1 MLVQNNSRGDTI
13 IEVLLSMTL
22 LTLIMFTAWGL
33 VNRTTRIS
41 LDARKRI
48 EMVNQLK
55 EQAEIL
61 KSTFVQ
67 KGGSSNDIVAELTD
81 ATVGVYSS
89 SDLRYDQNFC
99 TEAEL
104 SNPDD
109 SPGFYF
115 EEKEKTVDY
124 TKGSKP
130 VDGNESSRVWVE
142 YDSSAS
148 GYTDFYVRG
157 CWASGGSQQTLDNSQ
172 LIVRLNK

>member
-1 MLVQNNSRGDTI
+1 MLGRKSSRGDTI

-61 KSTFVQ
+61 KSTFAQ
-67 KGGSSNDIVAELTD
+67 NGGSSNEITAKLAESS
-81 ATVGVYSS
+81 VGVSPSS
-89 SDLRYDQNFC
+89 TLTYDQNFC
-99 TEAEL
+99 TEAEI
-104 SNPDD
+104 SNPNI
-109 SPGFYF
+109 STKFYF
-115 EEKEKTVDY
+115 DEKDADY
-124 TKGSKP
+124 AKGAKP
-130 VDGNESSRVWVE
+130 VDGNDASKVWVE
-142 YDSSAS
+142 YRDYGTD
-148 GYTDFYVRG
+148 GYVDFYVRG
-157 CWASGGSQQTLDNSQ
+157 CWVTGGSQQTLDNSQ

>member
-1 MLVQNNSRGDTI
+1 MINKANNTNGDTI

-67 KGGSSNDIVAELTD
+67 KGGSSSDIVAELTD

-99 TEAEL
+99 TEAVL
-104 SNPDD
+104 SDPGNI
-109 SPGFYF
+109 SGFYF
-115 EEKEKTVDY
+115 EEKTIDY

-130 VDGNESSRVWVE
+130 VDGNEFSRVWIE
-142 YDSSAS
+142 YDSSS

-157 CWASGGSQQTLDNSQ
+157 CWATGGSQQTLDNSQ
-172 LIVRLNK
+172 LVVRLNK

>member
-22 LTLIMFTAWGL
+22 LTLIMFTSWGL

-61 KSTFVQ
+61 KSTFVE
-67 KGGSSNDIVAELTD
+67 KNGSSAEIVTELQDSSVGVSQSASLSYDEPFCKESELT
-81 ATVGVYSS
+81 
-89 SDLRYDQNFC
+89 
-99 TEAEL
+99 
-104 SNPDD
+104 NP
-109 SPGFYF
+109 SI
-115 EEKEKTVDY
+115 
-124 TKGSKP
+124 GSKFFFKEDTGKYEKGAKP
-130 VDGNESSRVWVE
+130 PAEGDNSSRVWVE
-142 YDSSAS
+142 YAS
-148 GYTDFYVRG
+148 GTGYTDFYVRG